1 MYDFV
6 VVGAGPAGSR
16 FARRAAEAG
25 RDVVVLERGAVGEP
39 LACSGHV
46 SADLWE
52 FTPPGARAE
61 LLENEIRG
69 ARFHVGGPESDGQL
83 FYTRETISYVIDR
96 VGLDR
101 LLARTAEEAGVD
113 LREGHSVLGVAEG
126 EDHVD
131 VTVRSSGK
139 HGTDGGD
146 TRTKAGVGGIT
157 SDESETANG
166 TGTTTRNGT
175 GTKTETE
182 DGSRTET
189 IRARMVVG
197 CDGPVSTVR
206 RECSLPEPGEKL
218 QGLLGFSGETEPQEF
233 VDVHLTAPSFFAWRI
248 PRGEGGTEY
257 GLAAPPG
264 ERASDLFDSFTAEYG
279 VDVGEVHAGMIPIS
293 PPERV
298 TGHRSLLVGDAAA
311 QTKPFTGGGIVYGM
325 TAADHTA
332 KRVDPRDPDTLA
344 DYERAWRD
352 DLSTEIRLGEWIRRA
367 YSLPKPV
374 QNVGLRAL
382 SGEIDV
388 HMDKPTSVF
397 STAQLKAFLSRS

>member
-25 RDVVVLERGAVGEP
+25 RDVVVLERGAVGKP

-46 SADLWE
+46 SADLWA
-52 FTPPGARAE
+52 FTPSGAREA

-69 ARFHVGGPESDGQL
+69 ARFHIGGPGSEGHC

-96 VGLDR
+96 VGLDC
-101 LLARTAEEAGVD
+101 LLAEAARDAGAD
-113 LREGHSVLGVAEG
+113 LREHHSVLGVE
-126 EDHVD
+126 ESTEY
-131 VTVRSSGK
+131 VTVTARTPG
-139 HGTDGGD
+139 GEGDERGAEDG
-146 TRTKAGVGGIT
+146 AGAG
-157 SDESETANG
+157 
-166 TGTTTRNGT
+166 
-175 GTKTETE
+175 TETF
-182 DGSRTET
+182 
-189 IRARMVVG
+189 RARMVVG

-206 RECSLPEPGEKL
+206 RECEIPEPGEKL
-218 QGLLGFSGETEPQEF
+218 QGLLGFSDERVSEDF

-248 PRGEGGTEY
+248 PRGPAGTEY

-264 ERASDLFDSFTAEYG
+264 ERAKALFDSFTTEYG
-279 VDVGEVHAGMIPIS
+279 VDVENVCAGMIPID
-293 PPERV
+293 PPNKV
-298 TGHRSLLVGDAAA
+298 TGHRSLLIGDAAA

-325 TAADHTA
+325 TAADHA
-332 KRVDPRDPDTLA
+332 VEQVDPRDPATLA
-344 DYERAWRD
+344 DYERAWRT
-352 DLSTEIRLGEWIRRA
+352 DLSTEIRLGAWIRRA

-374 QNVGLRAL
+374 QEIGLRAL

-388 HMDKPTSVF
+388 HMDKPTSLF